1 MEPLS
6 HLVVYIGLD
15 HYLGVTPR
23 ETRLTDRLPVRRLV
37 VLEQPVGDQKFNA
50 ALAYLNRRNHGY
62 TPGAALAQ
70 ASCTDNGCRFM
81 GHVTG

>member
-37 VLEQPVGDQKFNA
+37 VLQQRERSTLIGISSKGIQLDMPLAMKKVAIIA
-50 ALAYLNRRNHGY
+50 AIFYRN
-62 TPGAALAQ
+62 
-70 ASCTDNGCRFM
+70 
-81 GHVTG
+81 